1 MARNGGVQL
10 TQGASDSVQEWL
22 RLRALARYFAP
33 SNITAEVVNAER
45 GEPAPP
51 SLAASPLLTAVT
63 QNGALRMNC
72 DRAFVSLIDSSTQ
85 YILAEATRSISIRDS
100 TSFANPQDALFL
112 GVQSLNKEYGIC
124 PQSVA
129 IFTDRT
135 GRRAVNTHG
144 VVANTTR
151 YVIRDLR
158 ELDQY
163 KHCPYVVGF
172 PHMVSYAEVP
182 VKSASGHVL
191 GTYCVMDNKI
201 RDDFFNDSTIDILND
216 IAACVTEQLELH
228 AVRQESGRG
237 VQMMRGLSEFI
248 ESRRSR
254 ANSAGATSRKASL
267 ATVADYFDGPPL
279 QPESTSSSSTSLDSD
294 KQSSVRSSAP
304 TATPLTP
311 PEDLV
316 SPSSPGVCE
325 PALEMSNKPLSGC
338 RTIKDIYSGAAHLIR
353 AAIDVEGLVF
363 LNRSTNNVSSGHT
376 RSLSIPSSK
385 PNSLG
390 DSASS
395 SLCEVLGSSVVPGG
409 CTLGTPQDP
418 LSINET
424 SLNYLIRNF
433 PRGCVFVSDTQGDP
447 VFDKEGAFIAQT
459 YSPYPSSTA
468 VKISGELQSLIRKA
482 RSLVFLPLWDS
493 TQETIIVGM
502 LGWTSDPTRVLA
514 EQDITCLSAF
524 GNTFMTEI
532 ARTEMTELAR
542 AKSDFLSSISHELRS
557 PLHGIHAAVDLLQ
570 DPEHDSK
577 LELIEMISS
586 CSSTLLDT
594 LNHVL
599 DFSRVSK
606 LTDVQLEPGALAPFE
621 KQEANSNAFG
631 DMSQEYLCDLVLSV
645 VEGLHF
651 GQASRKATFEK
662 LQSTIVDQVVK
673 PITLSNS
680 PLLDTATHKT
690 SPQAADAVAVYV
702 DIESRSD
709 WCMMVCAGAWKRLV
723 MNLFANALKYTNQ
736 GFVEVSLKVVPDI
749 RNPTKRCAHLMV
761 SDTGIGMSPEFLRRS
776 LYQPFVQENP
786 IADGTGL
793 GLSIVK
799 KIVADLQ
806 GTIDV
811 QSTQGVGTRFDVLIP
826 VPDPTVSEKPLIF
839 GGKRLDSDGT
849 LKGRTVCLLS
859 PAGMHGDDN
868 LSAADAELR
877 LRRTTTM
884 QSYVRS
890 IAQTWF
896 GMKVVTSDGLEA
908 IEADIVIAEE
918 THLANLILAKPETL
932 ERFREQRIV
941 LVDAQPLNHPS
952 KIRLPGATVNLAYP
966 LSPKALVRALTASL
980 KSTIEPQNLSLK
992 HTLPLSP
999 SQWVNETTLNNLEIQ
1014 TSSETVKRR
1023 RQHSQTAE
1031 QVDTTPQDQQY
1042 FLLVDDNAINLRLLA
1057 TFMKK
1062 LGYTS
1067 ETAVNGLE
1075 AFEKFKASPTRF
1087 TTILMDISMPV
1098 MNGYESSRA
1107 IRSHEQSLEEQ
1118 GNMVKAARII
1128 ALTGLGSEASKQEA
1142 RASGI
1147 DEFYTKPVKFNALK
1161 ELLGK

>member
-1 MARNGGVQL
+1 MH
-10 TQGASDSVQEWL
+10 D
-22 RLRALARYFAP
+22 RYFAP
-33 SNITAEVVNAER
+33 NNITADVVNAER

-51 SLAASPLLTAVT
+51 SLAESPLLTAIT

-129 IFTDRT
+129 IFTDRS
-135 GRRAVNTHG
+135 GGRAVNTHG
-144 VVANTTR
+144 VVANATR

-201 RDDFFNDSTIDILND
+201 RDDFFEQTTIDILND
-216 IAACVTEQLELH
+216 IAACITEQLELR
-228 AVRQESGRG
+228 AIKQESGRG

-254 ANSAGATSRKASL
+254 ADSTGPTSRKASL
-267 ATVADYFDGPPL
+267 ATITDYFDDAPQQSEAP
-279 QPESTSSSSTSLDSD
+279 SSSTSPDSQVHSLGD
-294 KQSSVRSSAP
+294 ASTQE
-304 TATPLTP
+304 TTP
-311 PEDLV
+311 PTSTEDLL
-316 SPSSPGVCE
+316 SLPSPGVCDL
-325 PALEMSNKPLSGC
+325 ALDVSHKPLSGC
-338 RTIKDIYSGAAHLIR
+338 RTMKDIYSGAAHLIR

-363 LNRSTNNVSSGHT
+363 LHGSANNVLPGLKQPLSEPTPAAGSGHNAT
-376 RSLSIPSSK
+376 T
-385 PNSLG
+385 
-390 DSASS
+390 
-395 SLCEVLGSSVVPGG
+395 SLCEVLGSSVLPSGNS
-409 CTLGTPQDP
+409 LGTLQDP
-418 LSINET
+418 LVINDA
-424 SLNYLIRNF
+424 SLDYLIRKF

-447 VFDKEGAFIAQT
+447 VFEKEGAFIAQT
-459 YSPYPSSTA
+459 YSPQTSAAA
-468 VKISGELQSLIRKA
+468 VKVSSELQSLIRKA

-493 TQETIIVGM
+493 MQESFIVGM

-514 EQDITCLSAF
+514 EQDMTCLSAF

-570 DPEHDSK
+570 DPEHDSRAD
-577 LELIEMISS
+577 LIEMIGS

-606 LTDVQLEPGALAPFE
+606 LTDVSLEPKASACDE
-621 KQEANSNAFG
+621 EQEVNQNAFG
-631 DMSQEYLCDLVLSV
+631 ELSQEYLCDLVLSV
-645 VEGLHF
+645 VEGVHF
-651 GQASRKATFEK
+651 GQASRKATYEK
-662 LQSTIVDQVVK
+662 LQSTIVHQVAR
-673 PITLSNS
+673 SNPSTDAGPHDPPGQKTHFAQS
-680 PLLDTATHKT
+680 P
-690 SPQAADAVAVYV
+690 DAVAVYV

-709 WCMMVCAGAWKRLV
+709 RCMMVRAGAWKRLV
-723 MNLFANALKYTNQ
+723 MNLFANALKYTDQ
-736 GFVEVSLKVVPDI
+736 GYVEVSLKVVSDSKS
-749 RNPTKRCAHLMV
+749 PTQRYAHLMV
-761 SDTGIGMSPEFLRRS
+761 SDTGIGMSPDFLKRS

-799 KIVADLQ
+799 KIVEDLQ
-806 GTIDV
+806 GTIEV
-811 QSTQGVGTRFDVLIP
+811 QSTQGVGTRFDVF
-826 VPDPTVSEKPLIF
+826 VPIAAPDQSLPDEPLPF
-839 GGKRLDSDGT
+839 GGQRLDPEAA
-849 LKGRTVCLLS
+849 LKNRTICLLT
-859 PAGMHGDDN
+859 PPGMQGDGN
-868 LSAADAELR
+868 HSTTNSELQV
-877 LRRTTTM
+877 RRTTTM

-890 IAQTWF
+890 ITQSWF
-896 GMKVVTSDGLEA
+896 GMKAITSDSLEA
-908 IEADIVIAEE
+908 IDADFVIAEE
-918 THLANLILAKPETL
+918 AHLANLILTNPKILETL
-932 ERFREQRIV
+932 SRQRIV
-941 LVDAQPLNHPS
+941 LIDAPAAHHSNEAQIPGVTSN
-952 KIRLPGATVNLAYP
+952 LPYP

-980 KSTIEPQNLSLK
+980 KTPIETQTLK
-992 HTLPLSP
+992 HAISLGSPPLSKDVKDTIAGQLEVVKSTGVAAQAKQDDRP
-999 SQWVNETTLNNLEIQ
+999 SDRLDTAPRNQ
-1014 TSSETVKRR
+1014 
-1023 RQHSQTAE
+1023 QH
-1031 QVDTTPQDQQY
+1031 
-1042 FLLVDDNAINLRLLA
+1042 FLLVDDNAINLRLLV

-1075 AFEKFKASPTRF
+1075 AFEKFKASPSRF
-1087 TTILMDISMPV
+1087 TTVLMDISMPV

-1107 IRSHEQSLEEQ
+1107 IRSWEMSLKEGE
-1118 GNMVKAARII
+1118 GEKVKPARII

-1142 RASGI
+1142 KMSGI
-1147 DEFYTKPVKFNALK
+1147 DEFYTKPVKFNALREVLERK
-1161 ELLGK
+1161 

>member
-1 MARNGGVQL
+1 
-10 TQGASDSVQEWL
+10 
-22 RLRALARYFAP
+22 
-33 SNITAEVVNAER
+33 
-45 GEPAPP
+45 
-51 SLAASPLLTAVT
+51 LTATT

-72 DRAFVSLIDSSTQ
+72 DRAFISLIDSSTQ
-85 YILAEATRSISIRDS
+85 YILAEATRSISLRDS

-135 GRRAVNTHG
+135 GRLAVHSHG
-144 VVANTTR
+144 VVADTTR

-201 RDDFFNDSTIDILND
+201 RDDFFDDSTIAVLND
-216 IAACVTEQLELH
+216 IAACITEQLELH
-228 AVRQESGRG
+228 AIRQESGRG

-248 ESRRSR
+248 EGRRSR
-254 ANSAGATSRKASL
+254 VDNAGATARKGSL
-267 ATVADYFDGPPL
+267 ATITEYFDGPPQ
-279 QPESTSSSSTSLDSD
+279 QPESTSSSTSLESA
-294 KQSSVRSSAP
+294 KQSSSLALGP

-311 PEDLV
+311 PEDLL
-316 SPSSPGVCE
+316 SPTSPGVCE
-325 PALEMSNKPLSGC
+325 PALRTSDNPLSGC

-363 LNRSTNNVSSGHT
+363 LNGSADKASSG
-376 RSLSIPSSK
+376 RSQSFSK
-385 PNSLG
+385 LTPAPAILEDN
-390 DSASS
+390 ASS
-395 SLCEVLGSSVVPGG
+395 LLCEVLGSSVVPGG
-409 CTLGTPQDP
+409 CSLGTLQDP
-418 LSINET
+418 LRINDA
-424 SLNYLIRNF
+424 SLRYLIRNF
-433 PRGCVFVSDTQGDP
+433 PRGCVFVSDAQCNP
-447 VFDKEGAFIAQT
+447 VFENEGAFIAQT
-459 YSPYPSSTA
+459 FAPQAASIAIQLSA
-468 VKISGELQSLIRKA
+468 DLQSLVHKA

-493 TQETIIVGM
+493 TQEIIVAGM

-514 EQDITCLSAF
+514 EQDMTCLSAF
-524 GNTFMTEI
+524 GNTFVTEI

-599 DFSRVSK
+599 DFSRVNK
-606 LTDVQLEPGALAPFE
+606 LTDVSLEPQALAPSE
-621 KQEANSNAFG
+621 KHEVNPNPFG
-631 DMSQEYLCDLVLSV
+631 EMSQEYLCDLVLSV

-662 LQSTIVDQVVK
+662 LQSTIVDKVAESNASSN
-673 PITLSNS
+673 TL
-680 PLLDTATHKT
+680 LLDSAAQKKS
-690 SPQAADAVAVYV
+690 SPQATDAVAVYV

-723 MNLFANALKYTNQ
+723 MNLFANALKYTHQ
-736 GFVEVSLKVVPDI
+736 GFVEVSLKIVPDSKDPL
-749 RNPTKRCAHLMV
+749 RRCAHLMV

-811 QSTQGVGTRFDVLIP
+811 QSTQGVGTRFDVF
-826 VPDPTVSEKPLIF
+826 VPISDECVQTEPLRF
-839 GGKRLDSDGT
+839 GGQRLDPGAT
-849 LKGRTVCLLS
+849 LKDRTICLLS
-859 PAGMHGDDN
+859 PSGMHRDDSM
-868 LSAADAELR
+868 SAANAELHH
-877 LRRTTTM
+877 RRTTTM

-896 GMKVVTSDGLEA
+896 GMNVLTSHNLEA
-908 IEADIVIAEE
+908 VEADVILAEE
-918 THLANLILAKPETL
+918 THLASLVLANPGILKKL
-932 ERFREQRIV
+932 SQQRIV
-941 LVDAQPLNHPS
+941 LVDALPLHHPS
-952 KIRLPGATVNLAYP
+952 KIRLPSTTVNLAYP
-966 LSPKALVRALTASL
+966 LSPKALVRALKASL
-980 KSTIEPQNLSLK
+980 NSTIELQNLSLK
-992 HTLPLSP
+992 HTLPLP
-999 SQWVNETTLNNLEIQ
+999 SQQVDETRPEKPGPKTPTDAPKRRKQ
-1014 TSSETVKRR
+1014 HDRPSET
-1023 RQHSQTAE
+1023 
-1031 QVDTTPQDQQY
+1031 DTEPQNQQY

-1107 IRSHEQSLEEQ
+1107 IRSHEKSLEEQ
-1118 GNMVKAARII
+1118 GENIQAARII

-1142 RASGI
+1142 KMSGI

>member
-1 MARNGGVQL
+1 
-10 TQGASDSVQEWL
+10 
-22 RLRALARYFAP
+22 
-33 SNITAEVVNAER
+33 
-45 GEPAPP
+45 
-51 SLAASPLLTAVT
+51 
-63 QNGALRMNC
+63 MNC

-135 GRRAVNTHG
+135 GHRAINTPG
-144 VVANTTR
+144 LVANTTR

-182 VKSASGHVL
+182 VKSASGHIL
-191 GTYCVMDNKI
+191 GTYCVMDNKV

-216 IAACVTEQLELH
+216 IAACITEQLELH
-228 AVRQESGRG
+228 AIRHESGRG

-254 ANSAGATSRKASL
+254 ADRSGAASRKASL
-267 ATVADYFDGPPL
+267 ATIADYFDDPPQKPDAGSL
-279 QPESTSSSSTSLDSD
+279 STSLDSQ
-294 KQSSVRSSAP
+294 KQSLGDASMQDSTPP
-304 TATPLTP
+304 TS
-311 PEDLV
+311 PEDLL
-316 SPSSPGVCE
+316 SLPSPGVCD
-325 PALEMSNKPLSGC
+325 PALDMSHKPLSGC
-338 RTIKDIYSGAAHLIR
+338 RTMKDIYSGAAHLIR

-363 LNRSTNNVSSGHT
+363 LHRSANNVLPGLKQSLPEPVSAAGSGHNAT
-376 RSLSIPSSK
+376 
-385 PNSLG
+385 
-390 DSASS
+390 S

-409 CTLGTPQDP
+409 NNLGTLQFP
-418 LSINET
+418 LVINDV
-424 SLNYLIRNF
+424 SLDYLIRNF

-447 VFDKEGAFIAQT
+447 VFEKEGAFIVQT
-459 YSPYPSSTA
+459 YSPQTSSA
-468 VKISGELQSLIRKA
+468 VKVSGELQSLIRKA

-493 TQETIIVGM
+493 MQESFIVGM

-514 EQDITCLSAF
+514 EQDMTCLSAF

-577 LELIEMISS
+577 SDLIEMIAS

-599 DFSRVSK
+599 DFSRVNK
-606 LTDVQLEPGALAPFE
+606 LTDVKVEPQNPARVE
-621 KQEANSNAFG
+621 NQEMSQNAFG
-631 DMSQEYLCDLVLSV
+631 ETTQEYLCDLVLSV

-651 GQASRKATFEK
+651 GQASRKATYEK
-662 LQSTIVDQVVK
+662 LQSTIIDQVAK
-673 PITLSNS
+673 PNLSPDAGRRDS
-680 PLLDTATHKT
+680 AGQKTHL
-690 SPQAADAVAVYV
+690 PQGSNAVAVYV

-723 MNLFANALKYTNQ
+723 MNLFANAMKYTDQ
-736 GFVEVSLKVVPDI
+736 GFVEVSLRIISDPKSPA
-749 RNPTKRCAHLMV
+749 KRCAHLLV
-761 SDTGIGMSPEFLRRS
+761 SDTGIGMSPDFLKRS

-799 KIVADLQ
+799 KIVEDLQ
-806 GTIDV
+806 GTIEV
-811 QSTQGVGTRFDVLIP
+811 QSTQGVGTRFDVFVPIP
-826 VPDPTVSEKPLIF
+826 APDSSIPDAPLPF
-839 GGKRLDSDGT
+839 GGQRLDPESV
-849 LKGRTVCLLS
+849 LKDRTVCLLS
-859 PAGMHGDDN
+859 PPGIHGVDN
-868 LSAADAELR
+868 VSASNAELQ

-884 QSYVRS
+884 QSCVRS
-890 IAQTWF
+890 ITQSWF
-896 GMKVVTSDGLEA
+896 GMKVVTSDNLELVDT
-908 IEADIVIAEE
+908 DIVIAEQ
-918 THLANLILAKPETL
+918 THLSNLIFAKPEL
-932 ERFREQRIV
+932 LCKLSQQRIV
-941 LVDAQPLNHPS
+941 LVDALPAHYPS
-952 KIRLPGATVNLAYP
+952 KSELPGATVNLAYP
-966 LSPKALVRALTASL
+966 LSPKTLVRALTASL
-980 KSTIEPQNLSLK
+980 KTSLEPQTLSSRD
-992 HTLPLSP
+992 TLPLGIPPP
-999 SQWVNETTLNNLEIQ
+999 SVREPVAERLDVHQPQEV
-1014 TSSETVKRR
+1014 
-1023 RQHSQTAE
+1023 AE
-1031 QVDTTPQDQQY
+1031 QTKQDNRPSGRVDTAVQQDQQH

-1062 LGYTS
+1062 LGHTS

-1075 AFEKFKASPTRF
+1075 AFEKFKASSWRF
-1087 TTILMDISMPV
+1087 TTVLMDISMPV

-1107 IRSHEQSLEEQ
+1107 IRRHEMSLEDKGEK
-1118 GNMVKAARII
+1118 VTPARII

-1142 RASGI
+1142 KMSGI
-1147 DEFYTKPVKFNALK
+1147 DEFYTKPVKFDALREVLERK
-1161 ELLGK
+1161 